1 MNNHQAV
8 AMRAKR
14 EAIRLRAWELY
25 ENGWTQ
31 GEIAEVLGVVPS
43 AVCKWVARG
52 VDGGRDALLSRV
64 APGPVAKLTAEQKA
78 LIPSVLMRGAESFGY
93 RGDLWT
99 RARIGEVIERE
110 FGVRYSESQVAR
122 LLKEWG
128 WSLQRPKRRASQR
141 NEEAITAWQE
151 QHWPEVKKK
160 R

>member
-1 MNNHQAV
+1 
-8 AMRAKR
+8 
-14 EAIRLRAWELY
+14 
-25 ENGWTQ
+25 
-31 GEIAEVLGVVPS
+31 
-43 AVCKWVARG
+43 
-52 VDGGRDALLSRV
+52 
-64 APGPVAKLTAEQKA
+64 
-78 LIPSVLMRGAESFGY
+78 MRGAESFGY

-128 WSLQRPKRRASQR
+128 WSLQRPKKLASQR
-141 NEEAITAWQE
+141 NEEAIAAWQE

>member
-1 MNNHQAV
+1 MNKLQAV

-25 ENGWTQ
+25 QNGRTQ

-43 AVCKWVARG
+43 AVCKWVARASA
-52 VDGGRDALLSRV
+52 GGRDALLSRV
-64 APGPVAKLTAEQKA
+64 SPGPIAKLSTEQKA
-78 LIPSVLMRGAESFGY
+78 LIPGVLMRGAESFGY
-93 RGDLWT
+93 SGDLWT

-128 WSLQRPKRRASQR
+128 WSLQRPKKLASQR
-141 NEEAITAWQE
+141 NEEAIAAWQE